1 MKMNEA
7 IRYFRLQK
15 NFTQEQ
21 VANRLGVTAPAVNK
35 WEKGTSCPDITLL
48 PALARLLG
56 TDCNTLLCFKDE
68 LSNSEIACCSTKCR
82 LVCKKKVCRRA
93 MSI

>member
-21 VANRLGVTAPAVNK
+21 VANRLGITAPAVNK

-68 LSNSEIACCSTKCR
+68 LSNSEIAVLLNKMQACLQEKGS
-82 LVCKKKVCRRA
+82 
-93 MSI
+93 